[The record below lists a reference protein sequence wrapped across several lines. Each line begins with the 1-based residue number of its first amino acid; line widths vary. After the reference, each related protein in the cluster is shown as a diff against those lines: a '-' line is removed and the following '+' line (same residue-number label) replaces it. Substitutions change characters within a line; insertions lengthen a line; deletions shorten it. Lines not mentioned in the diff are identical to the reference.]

1 MSLFLQYFL
10 NEWTYRHPTFST
22 LSCIILHHLF
32 SIFSL
37 DLPLHRHDSLPHS
50 DCLVQYADDCQ
61 VAVFGRP
68 SDCAALV
75 RSMELNLSCLSKWFC
90 KNGMRVNP
98 DKTQLIVLGT
108 RQNVQTS
115 PVSIQFMGSTVVNSP
130 SVKNLGIVFD
140 QHMTFASH
148 VDDVVRRCTGVL
160 IGLCNCRHSLPQ
172 QILVTLVQAL
182 VISTVRYGI
191 SVYGSCNRTQ
201 MARIQRLLNF
211 GARVIAGRRKRDHV
225 SDVLRDLDWLSARN
239 LHVYHSL
246 MLLKRIIDTGQPD
259 VLCDQLVTR
268 GDVHMRETR
277 QARQFHTP
285 SIRSESG
292 RRRFMYSAVNSF
304 NELPQNIREKNMLSF
319 KTELRQHL
327 VSAQNAPAQS

>member
-1 MSLFLQYFL
+1 M
-10 NEWTYRHPTFST
+10 
-22 LSCIILHHLF
+22 
-32 SIFSL
+32 
-37 DLPLHRHDSLPHS
+37 
-50 DCLVQYADDCQ
+50 
-61 VAVFGRP
+61 
-68 SDCAALV
+68 
-75 RSMELNLSCLSKWFC
+75 
-90 KNGMRVNP
+90 
-98 DKTQLIVLGT
+98 
-108 RQNVQTS
+108 
-115 PVSIQFMGSTVVNSP
+115 
-130 SVKNLGIVFD
+130 
-140 QHMTFASH
+140 
-148 VDDVVRRCTGVL
+148 DDVVRRCTGVL

-319 KTELRQHL
+319 RTELVNPPTQHL
-327 VSAQNAPAQS
+327 VSAQNAPAQSRSVECVDV